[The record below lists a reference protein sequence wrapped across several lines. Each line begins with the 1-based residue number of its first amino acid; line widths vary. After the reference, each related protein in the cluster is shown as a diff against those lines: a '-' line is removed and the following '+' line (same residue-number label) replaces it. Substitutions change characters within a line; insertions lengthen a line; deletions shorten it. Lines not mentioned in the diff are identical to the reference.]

1 MSETLEVV
9 SHEQDGR
16 ILSGVGASVEE
27 LADTMDRHTP
37 EEQQIA
43 PVSGADPAPAPAAKA
58 TGTTQAEV
66 DAAVAALEKPVTRG
80 QKRFAELTREREDA
94 RREAAAL
101 RLENEQLKA
110 SQARPAVAASAP
122 APATPPVAAAP
133 SPAKPETRAKPT
145 EDEIGTK
152 YQSYGD
158 FVEDLADWKAEQRL
172 ASLDLDARVRTS
184 IEADRAS
191 RSFQDT
197 VAKTLAAGRE
207 AYPDFDAV
215 RAASDVKFPQPVL
228 DVILAMDEAK
238 HVIYQLAKDRSL
250 AERVAN
256 ADPYQVGLIL
266 GSLRT
271 AQAGAPPASPAR
283 STVTPPPAPYQ
294 PVQGGSKT
302 TVPPSADLAKAG
314 FDFDKSGYRERR
326 AAERSSRR

>member
-16 ILSGVGASVEE
+16 ILSGVGASAEE
-27 LADTMDRHTP
+27 LAETMDRHTP
-37 EEQQIA
+37 EESQIA
-43 PVSGADPAPAPAAKA
+43 PVSDATPAPEPAATA
-58 TGTTQAEV
+58 TATE
-66 DAAVAALEKPVTRG
+66 AAPEKPLTRG

-101 RLENEQLKA
+101 RTEIEQLKA
-110 SQARPAVAASAP
+110 SKATAAAPVPPAASP
-122 APATPPVAAAP
+122 SVAAP
-133 SPAKPETRAKPT
+133 SPAKPAETRAKPV

-152 YQSYGD
+152 YQSYAD

-172 ASLDLDARVRTS
+172 AGLDFDAQIRNR

-197 VAKTLAAGRE
+197 VAKKLAAGRE

-215 RAASDVKFPQPVL
+215 RAASDVKFPGDVL
-228 DVILAMDEAK
+228 ATILDMDEAA

-250 AERVAN
+250 AERVAS

-271 AQAGAPPASPAR
+271 AQTGALPASPAR